1 MSYCLLHRPSSSTN
15 CSITN
20 RSTTDRFTLSYC
32 ASYLLF
38 TITTTATITAV
49 TAATAAT
56 ATATTAATTII
67 ISGLQLFWLP
77 LVGRTL

>member
-1 MSYCLLHRPSSSTN
+1 MSYYLLHRPSSSTD
-15 CSITN
+15 CSITD
-20 RSTTDRFTLSYC
+20 RSTTDRFALSHC
-32 ASYLLF
+32 ANCLLF
-38 TITTTATITAV
+38 TIITTVTITTI

-56 ATATTAATTII
+56 IATAATTII